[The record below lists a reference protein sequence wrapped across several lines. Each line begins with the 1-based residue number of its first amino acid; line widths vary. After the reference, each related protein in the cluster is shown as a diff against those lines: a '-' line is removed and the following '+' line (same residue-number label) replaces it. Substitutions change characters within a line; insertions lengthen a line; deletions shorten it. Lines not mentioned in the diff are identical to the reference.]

1 MLNETSL
8 ILSTA
13 FLSSPDP
20 DSQERCTIYGHFSKS
35 AMKLVLYN
43 CWRRDMYKVGTSK
56 SLYTVCHIHFPIQGH
71 FHSALGMLTLHLS
84 SHQGIHWSLDRRTHG
99 TEVCRNVYTAAMQN
113 HILIKRQL

>member
-1 MLNETSL
+1 MLSFVYTQYHVQFRPFKDINGNDFVIIYAFFLTITSEGHFSIGQIKMLNETSL

-43 CWRRDMYKVGTSK
+43 CWRRDMYKVETSK
-56 SLYTVCHIHFPIQGH
+56 SLYTACHIHFPI
-71 FHSALGMLTLHLS
+71 
-84 SHQGIHWSLDRRTHG
+84 
-99 TEVCRNVYTAAMQN
+99 
-113 HILIKRQL
+113 